1 MQTVPQRLEHDL
13 TSFPGMLA
21 DETVVWRA
29 WLKLHEAEYV
39 RFEYN
44 IRLGPDQDPGPA
56 FLPAVRK
63 NVILNHK
70 LRIDAVGWKEIQ
82 NDLLPAIIESPQQI
96 YEIFPSAVAEIIEV
110 KRRAT
115 QSATGEILGYLAH
128 WLENWPSN
136 PHPRIRL
143 VAAAY
148 AQTILATVR
157 AHAILLDPI
166 AVDFSILRNPPK
178 PTAGP

>member
-1 MQTVPQRLEHDL
+1 MQSVPQRLEHDL
-13 TSFPGMLA
+13 ARYPGMLA

-29 WLKLHEAEYV
+29 WLRLHEAEYV

-56 FLPAVRK
+56 FLPEVRR

-70 LRIDAVGWKEIQ
+70 LRIDAVGWREIQ
-82 NDLLPAIIESPQQI
+82 NDLLPPIIESPAEI
-96 YEIFPSAVAEIIEV
+96 YRTFPSAIAEIIEV

-115 QSATGEILGYLAH
+115 NSAIGEAVSYLAH

-136 PHPRIRL
+136 PHPRVRL

-148 AQTILATVR
+148 AQTILAAVA
-157 AHAILLDPI
+157 AHGILLDPI

-178 PTAGP
+178 PTVGT